1 VNHLLPGSPLF
12 LNKNNHCYYYS
23 DNLFST
29 TKDIINEPI
38 FVFLL
43 IIAIASVIIIA
54 VNESTLLISS
64 HIALAQTPSLPP
76 NNNNNNTQ
84 QWIDKNNNI
93 MIQFNYKPEKPI
105 IDSKT
110 QMKYNVKNLTTGSNV
125 KDLTARVIVV
135 TNSSGQLRTFKFD
148 NVTSHNGTFAVNYIF
163 PDSGLYQIIT
173 RIDSKDFPTLALFN
187 INVPF
192 QPFGVVNANIPSSII
207 IIAITIAIIIAIFVV
222 IILVIGKRR
231 GRRITTT

>member
-1 VNHLLPGSPLF
+1 VNHILPGSPLY
-12 LNKNNHCYYYS
+12 LNKNNHYYYYS

-29 TKDIINEPI
+29 TKDILNDSIL
-38 FVFLL
+38 VFLL
-43 IIAIASVIIIA
+43 IIAIASVIII
-54 VNESTLLISS
+54 VGNESLLLISS
-64 HIALAQTPSLPP
+64 HIALAQTPSSPP
-76 NNNNNNTQ
+76 NNNNTQ
-84 QWIDKNNNI
+84 QWVDKNNNI

-135 TNSSGQLRTFKFD
+135 ANSSGQLRTFKFD
-148 NVTSHNGTFAVNYIF
+148 NVTSHNGTIAVNYIF

-173 RIDSKDFPTLALFN
+173 RIDSNDFPTLASFN

-192 QPFGVVNANIPSSII
+192 QPFGVVNANFPSSII
-207 IIAITIAIIIAIFVV
+207 IIAITIAIIIAILVV

>member
-1 VNHLLPGSPLF
+1 MNHILPGLPLF
-12 LNKNNHCYYYS
+12 
-23 DNLFST
+23 F
-29 TKDIINEPI
+29 KDILNDSIL
-38 FVFLL
+38 VFLL
-43 IIAIASVIIIA
+43 IIAIASV
-54 VNESTLLISS
+54 VGNENLLLISS
-64 HIALAQTPSLPP
+64 HIALAQTPSSPP
-76 NNNNNNTQ
+76 NNNNTQ
-84 QWIDKNNNI
+84 QWVDKNNNI

-135 TNSSGQLRTFKFD
+135 ANSSGQLRTFKFD

-173 RIDSKDFPTLALFN
+173 RIDSKDFPTLASFN

-192 QPFGVVNANIPSSII
+192 QPFGVVNANFPSSII
-207 IIAITIAIIIAIFVV
+207 IIAITIAIIIAILIV

>member
-1 VNHLLPGSPLF
+1 MNHILPGSPLY
-12 LNKNNHCYYYS
+12 L
-23 DNLFST
+23 
-29 TKDIINEPI
+29 KDILNDPI
-38 FVFLL
+38 LVFLL
-43 IIAIASVIIIA
+43 IIAIASVIII
-54 VNESTLLISS
+54 VGNESLLLISS
-64 HIALAQTPSLPP
+64 HIALAQSPSSLAS
-76 NNNNNNTQ
+76 NNNTQ
-84 QWIDKNNNI
+84 QWVDKNNNI

-135 TNSSGQLRTFKFD
+135 ANSSGQLRTFKFD

-173 RIDSKDFPTLALFN
+173 RIDSKDFPTLASFN

-192 QPFGVVNANIPSSII
+192 QPFGVVNANFPSSII
-207 IIAITIAIIIAIFVV
+207 IIAITIAIIIAILVV

>member
-1 VNHLLPGSPLF
+1 MNHILPGLPLY
-12 LNKNNHCYYYS
+12 L
-23 DNLFST
+23 
-29 TKDIINEPI
+29 KDILNDPI
-38 FVFLL
+38 LVFLL
-43 IIAIASVIIIA
+43 IIAIASVIII
-54 VNESTLLISS
+54 VGNESLLLISS
-64 HIALAQTPSLPP
+64 HIALAQSPSSLAS
-76 NNNNNNTQ
+76 NNNTQ
-84 QWIDKNNNI
+84 PWVDKNNNI

-135 TNSSGQLRTFKFD
+135 ANSSGQLRTFKFD

-173 RIDSKDFPTLALFN
+173 RIDSKDFPTLASFN

-192 QPFGVVNANIPSSII
+192 QPFGVVNANFPPSII
-207 IIAITIAIIIAIFVV
+207 IIAITIAIIIAILVV

>member
-1 VNHLLPGSPLF
+1 MNHILPGSPLY
-12 LNKNNHCYYYS
+12 LNKNNHYYYYS

-29 TKDIINEPI
+29 TKDILNDSIL
-38 FVFLL
+38 VFLL
-43 IIAIASVIIIA
+43 IIAIASVIII
-54 VNESTLLISS
+54 VGNESLLLISS
-64 HIALAQTPSLPP
+64 HIALAQTPSSPP
-76 NNNNNNTQ
+76 NYNNTQ
-84 QWIDKNNNI
+84 QWVDKNNNI

-135 TNSSGQLRTFKFD
+135 ANSSGQLRTFKFD

-173 RIDSKDFPTLALFN
+173 RVDSKDFPTLASFN

-192 QPFGVVNANIPSSII
+192 QPFGVVNANFPSSII
-207 IIAITIAIIIAIFVV
+207 IIAITIAIIIAILVV

>member
-1 VNHLLPGSPLF
+1 MNHILPGSPLH
-12 LNKNNHCYYYS
+12 L
-23 DNLFST
+23 
-29 TKDIINEPI
+29 KDILNDSIL
-38 FVFLL
+38 VFLL
-43 IIAIASVIIIA
+43 IIAIASVIII
-54 VNESTLLISS
+54 VGNESLLLISS
-64 HIALAQTPSLPP
+64 HIALAQTPSSPP
-76 NNNNNNTQ
+76 NNNNTQ
-84 QWIDKNNNI
+84 QWVDKNNNI

-135 TNSSGQLRTFKFD
+135 ANSSGQLRTFKFD

-173 RIDSKDFPTLALFN
+173 RVDSKDFPTLASFN

-192 QPFGVVNANIPSSII
+192 QPFGVVNANFPSSII
-207 IIAITIAIIIAIFVV
+207 IIAITIAIIIAILVV

>member
-1 VNHLLPGSPLF
+1 VNHILPGSPLY
-12 LNKNNHCYYYS
+12 LNKNNHYYYYS

-29 TKDIINEPI
+29 TKDILNDSIL
-38 FVFLL
+38 VFLL
-43 IIAIASVIIIA
+43 IIAIASVIII
-54 VNESTLLISS
+54 VGNESLLLISS
-64 HIALAQTPSLPP
+64 HIALAQTPSSPP
-76 NNNNNNTQ
+76 NNNNTQ
-84 QWIDKNNNI
+84 QWVDKNNNI

-135 TNSSGQLRTFKFD
+135 ANSSGQLRTFKFD
-148 NVTSHNGTFAVNYIF
+148 NVASHNGTFAVNYIF

-173 RIDSKDFPTLALFN
+173 RIDSKDFPTLASFN

-192 QPFGVVNANIPSSII
+192 QPFGVVNANFPSSII
-207 IIAITIAIIIAIFVV
+207 IIAITIAIIIAILVV